1 MSYTNG
7 LRYTNVLMPPPI
19 LWKALCFSP
28 VRPSVRTFV
37 RVPASG
43 GFSHLLAVDFS
54 TLQLKTF
61 KVQNIKTIK
70 IFFRLIKRLSKHYIN
85 HSQTLF
91 TLAEIS
97 DL

>member
-1 MSYTNG
+1 MSYSNG

-54 TLQLKTF
+54 TLQLK
-61 KVQNIKTIK
+61 NI
-70 IFFRLIKRLSKHYIN
+70 
-85 HSQTLF
+85 
-91 TLAEIS
+91 
-97 DL
+97 